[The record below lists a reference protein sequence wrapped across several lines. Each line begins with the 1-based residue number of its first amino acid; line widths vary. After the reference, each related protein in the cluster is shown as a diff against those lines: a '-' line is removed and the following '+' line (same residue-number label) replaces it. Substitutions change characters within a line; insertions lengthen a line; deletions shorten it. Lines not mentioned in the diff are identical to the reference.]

1 MKIAKPWCLFQQN
14 KMEDTMFEDSVLENR
29 IPPKRRWT
37 TVASFAIECVGI
49 LVLVLIPLLYTEA
62 LPNLN
67 LMTRIEAPP
76 APPPPPHIDIVS
88 TERQESGNHSEFVN
102 NVLIP
107 PQQIPTTIKH
117 VVDTAEPSDSSSSD
131 PNSYVPW
138 STGPSSSSN
147 RNIAD
152 MLGPRT
158 TIVPTLRPP
167 SVIRRSHLDEGQII
181 RKIQPVYPAIAR
193 QTRTQGPVTLEA
205 LIGRDGRI
213 EQLKAVSGHPLLITA
228 AIDAVQQWR
237 YRPYLLNG
245 SPVEVQTTITVNFYL
260 NSN

>member
-1 MKIAKPWCLFQQN
+1 
-14 KMEDTMFEDSVLENR
+14 MEAIMFEDSVLENR
-29 IPPKRRWT
+29 IPRKRRWT
-37 TVASFAIECVGI
+37 TVASFAIECAGI

-67 LMTRIEAPP
+67 LMTRIEPPTAPP
-76 APPPPPHIDIVS
+76 APKPVEVITTIR
-88 TERQESGNHSEFVN
+88 EESRNHSEFVN

-107 PQQIPTTIKH
+107 PQRIPPTINQI
-117 VVDTAEPSDSSSSD
+117 VDNAEPPDSSSSD

-167 SVIRRSHLDEGQII
+167 TVYRISHLDEGQII
-181 RKIQPVYPAIAR
+181 RRVQPTYPAIAR
-193 QTRTQGPVTLEA
+193 QTRTQGPVLLEA
-205 LIGRDGRI
+205 LIAKDGRI
-213 EQLKAVSGHPLLITA
+213 EHLSLISGHPLLVHA
-228 AIDAVQQWR
+228 AMDAVQQWR

>member
-1 MKIAKPWCLFQQN
+1 
-14 KMEDTMFEDSVLENR
+14 MFEDSVLENR
-29 IPPKRRWT
+29 MPRKRRWT
-37 TVASFAIECVGI
+37 TLASFAIECAGI

-67 LMTRIEAPP
+67 IMSRIEPPTAPP
-76 APPPPPHIDIVS
+76 APKPVEII
-88 TERQESGNHSEFVN
+88 TTIREESRNHSEFVN
-102 NVLIP
+102 NILIP
-107 PQQIPTTIKH
+107 PQRIPTTIH
-117 VVDTAEPSDSSSSD
+117 RVVDTAEPSDSSSSD

-158 TIVPTLRPP
+158 TVVPTLHPP
-167 SVIRRSHLDEGQII
+167 TVYRISHLDEGQII
-181 RKIQPVYPAIAR
+181 RRVQPTYPAMAR
-193 QTRTQGPVTLEA
+193 TVRVQGPVTLEA

-228 AIDAVQQWR
+228 AMDAVQQWR